1 MTALMLDL
9 DGVLGDTRPLWA
21 DWLAD
26 TSRVL
31 GLDPATLPDDRGEAA
46 EALDERAG
54 NWRVLLARYAAD
66 RAPVYL
72 RPDAGVSAA
81 LRRLGSAGVRLGVFT
96 DAPAELTEVALAQL
110 GAARRVEAVESGVG
124 AATRLR
130 ERLGPEAELVATR
143 AALLERTTEP

>member
-1 MTALMLDL
+1 MTALLLDL
-9 DGVLGDTRPLWA
+9 DGVLGDTRDLWD

-26 TSRVL
+26 TGRVL
-31 GLDPATLPDDRGEAA
+31 GVDPATLPRDRGEAA
-46 EALDERAG
+46 VALDEGAG

-81 LRRLGSAGVRLGVFT
+81 LRQLGSAGVRLGVFT

-110 GAARRVEAVESGVG
+110 GAARRVEAAESGAG
-124 AATRLR
+124 AAARLR

-143 AALLERTTEP
+143 AALLERTGGL

>member
-9 DGVLGDTRPLWA
+9 DGVLGDTHPLWA

-31 GLDPATLPDDRGEAA
+31 GLDPAVLPDDRGAA
-46 EALDERAG
+46 AAALDERAG

-110 GAARRVEAVESGVG
+110 GAVRRVEAVESGTG
-124 AATRLR
+124 AAARLR
-130 ERLGPEAELVATR
+130 ERLGPGAELVATR
-143 AALLERTTEP
+143 AALLERTDGL